1 MQRTRLYDLRMSR
14 AAQAVGLCKADLSR
28 IADMANSA
36 QRRLLLDRSAGEDGW
51 WGTWAEMLFTVNPA
65 NPYITT
71 PRDVARIEQV
81 VVCNEPVKV
90 HNQFYEYIQL
100 GNGRLPK
107 ACRGDCYR
115 PLQVLSRNTTPLFQD
130 LSGTPRTIRLYPTD
144 PLDYADKR
152 VLIQGT
158 DTADVPI
165 TSLDGRYQIKGIYST
180 LGTPFVD
187 VSVGG
192 VTVEFNSIT
201 GIQKDVTYGQVHIFE
216 VDPATGTQT
225 LLLVMEPTEQTAW
238 YRRYYLSNLPLKCC
252 GGANGQVAVRAIVK
266 LDLVPATADQ
276 DYLLI
281 GNLEALIEEMQAI
294 RYSEM
299 DSADAKKN
307 EEQKHANAVRLLIG
321 ECQHYLGKQD
331 IDVRLNLF
339 GTATLE
345 RHKIG
350 TMI

>member
-1 MQRTRLYDLRMSR
+1 MLRTRLYDLRMSR
-14 AAQAVGLCKADLSR
+14 APQAVGLCQADLKR

-36 QRRLLLDRSAGEDGW
+36 QRRLLLDRSAGEEGW
-51 WGTWAEMLFTVNPA
+51 WGTWAEMEFTVLTA

-71 PRDVARIEQV
+71 PRDVARIERV
-81 VVCNEPVKV
+81 VICNEPVLV

-107 ACRGDCYR
+107 TCRGDCYR
-115 PLQVLSRNTTPLFQD
+115 PLQVLSRNTTPLFRDLTGKPRIIRVYPVDPQD
-130 LSGTPRTIRLYPTD
+130 FANR
-144 PLDYADKR
+144 R

-158 DTADVPI
+158 DSTGVPV
-165 TSLDGRYQIKGIYST
+165 TSMDGRYQIQGEY
-180 LGTPFVD
+180 
-187 VSVGG
+187 VSVGSPFTD
-192 VTVEFNSIT
+192 TVNQYNTIT
-201 GIQKDVTYGQVHIFE
+201 GIQKDLTMGQIQIFD
-216 VDPATGTQT
+216 VDTATGTQT
-225 LLLVMEPTEQTAW
+225 QILTMEPSELTAW
-238 YRRYYLSNLPLKCC
+238 YRRYYLSNLPPKCC
-252 GGANGQVAVRAIVK
+252 HGTTGQVTVRAIVK
-266 LDLVPATADQ
+266 LDLIPATADQ

-281 GNLEALIEEMQAI
+281 GNIEALIEEMQAV

-307 EEQKHANAVRLLIG
+307 EELKHANAVRLMIG

-339 GTATLE
+339 GTARLE

-350 TMI
+350 VMI

>member
-36 QRRLLLDRSAGEDGW
+36 QRRLLLDRSAGDEGW
-51 WGTWAEMLFTVNPA
+51 WGTWAEMAFTVDVT

-81 VVCNEPVKV
+81 VICNEPVLV

-107 ACRGDCYR
+107 TCRGDCFK
-115 PLQVLSRNTTPLFQD
+115 PLQVLSRNTVPLFTD
-130 LSGTPRTIRLYPTD
+130 LTGTPRIIRMYPTD
-144 PLDYADKR
+144 PQDYANRR
-152 VLIQGT
+152 VLLQGT
-158 DTADVPI
+158 DTANVPI
-165 TSLDGRYQIKGIYST
+165 TSMDGRYQIQGIYTS
-180 LGTPFVD
+180 LGAPFVD
-187 VSVGG
+187 C
-192 VTVEFNSIT
+192 TAQFNSIT
-201 GIQKDVTYGQVHIFE
+201 GIQKDLTIGQVQFFE
-216 VDPATGTQT
+216 VDPVTGAQT
-225 LLLVMEPTEQTAW
+225 LILVMEPTETTAW
-238 YRRYYLSNLPLKCC
+238 YRRYYLSNLPANCC
-252 GGANGQVAVRAIVK
+252 HGTVGQIAVKAIVK
-266 LDLVPATADQ
+266 LDLIPATADQ

-281 GNLEALIEEMQAI
+281 GNIEAVIEEMQAI
-294 RYSEM
+294 RYLEM
-299 DSADAKKN
+299 DSADAKQN
-307 EEQKHANAVRLLIG
+307 AEFHHAAAVRSLIG

-339 GTATLE
+339 GTAKLE

-350 TMI
+350 ALI

>member
-36 QRRLLLDRSAGEDGW
+36 QRRLLLDRSAGDEGW
-51 WGTWAEMLFTVNPA
+51 WGTWAEMAFSVSTS

-71 PRDVARIEQV
+71 PRDVARLEQV
-81 VVCNEPVKV
+81 VICNEPVLV
-90 HNQFYEYIQL
+90 HNQFFEYIQL

-107 ACRGDCYR
+107 TCRGDCYK
-115 PLQVLSRNTTPLFQD
+115 PLSVLSRNTVPTFAD
-130 LSGTPRTIRLYPTD
+130 LSGKPRTIRMYPTD
-144 PLDYADKR
+144 PLDYDNKR

-165 TSLDGRYQIKGIYST
+165 TSMDGRYQIKGIYST
-180 LGTPFVD
+180 LGTPFID
-187 VSVGG
+187 T
-192 VTVEFNSIT
+192 TVEFNSIT
-201 GIQKDVTYGQVHIFE
+201 GIQKDMTYGQVQIFE
-216 VDPATGTQT
+216 VDPATGTQN
-225 LLLVMEPTEQTAW
+225 LILIMEPTEQTAW
-238 YRRYYLSNLPLKCC
+238 YRRYYLSNLPSKCC
-252 GGANGQVAVRAIVK
+252 GGTTGTVEVRAIVK
-266 LDLVPATADQ
+266 LDLIPATADQ

-281 GNLEALIEEMQAI
+281 GNIEALIHEMQAI

-299 DSADAKKN
+299 DSADAREN
-307 EEQKHANAVRLLIG
+307 ESYHHAEAVRLLIG
-321 ECQHYLGKQD
+321 ESQHYLGKQD
-331 IDVRLNLF
+331 VEVRLNLF